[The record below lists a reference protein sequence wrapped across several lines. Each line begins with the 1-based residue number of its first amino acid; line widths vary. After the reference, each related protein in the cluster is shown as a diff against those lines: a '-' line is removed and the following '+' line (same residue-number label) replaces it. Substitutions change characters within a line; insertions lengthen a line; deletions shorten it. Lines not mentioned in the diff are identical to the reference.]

1 MPKLNGKSYAY
12 TKKGKEAYKEALIKK
27 KKLKKIRKK
36 VLISGAEWAGL
47 VAGSTIAQKSAMK
60 GKSQKE
66 KRKIL
71 GKMIVGNL
79 VTQGVVAGG
88 KKIYNKVVDKVNKKR
103 GY

>member
-12 TKKGKEAYKEALIKK
+12 TKKGKEAYKEA
-27 KKLKKIRKK
+27 
-36 VLISGAEWAGL
+36 
-47 VAGSTIAQKSAMK
+47 
-60 GKSQKE
+60 
-66 KRKIL
+66 
-71 GKMIVGNL
+71 L